1 MSKPQTPEEV
11 LAAVR
16 DLLQN
21 AHGITAT
28 QWTADDVETAAR
40 EGRHADII
48 TARDAGLLDN
58 VMAESADDI
67 TTRYDFTEKE
77 SNA

>member
-1 MSKPQTPEEV
+1 MTKPQTPEEV

-16 DLLQN
+16 DLLQS
-21 AHGITAT
+21 AHGITGT

-48 TARDAGLLDN
+48 TARDAGLLAD
-58 VMAESADDI
+58 VMAETADDI
-67 TTRYDFTEKE
+67 TTRYDYTPKE
-77 SNA
+77 NHA